1 MMEFSKDSIFANR
14 GMGLGIATSTRAL
27 DQQFKAI
34 PREKFSGNIWWDAV
48 TNTQVDWLSRT
59 TRLLSEPP
67 NTVKIKKEELQKAY
81 GNEYGYNFKSDM
93 SEERA
98 KFLIDDYKTQ
108 LMYKN
113 IAENFGGD
121 PTVNA
126 FNFGLA
132 TLVAGIPSAILEE
145 IAVAGLS
152 AGVGAVT
159 EGVGGVA
166 TLAAGSTALWG
177 RRIFKA
183 AEAASSVLKPLGRVL
198 DSGSDLY
205 KNRKFLGMPR
215 ETLHGAGV
223 VNGLSSLV
231 NAGTALYQGADVKD
245 AALQG
250 LQQFGTGLALAP
262 AVHYGFKAAAFGSEK
277 LGVTPLVRNTVQTV
291 KKHIDTL
298 LRVDKAY
305 PNEIKGVEAYFDPTV
320 VKDITNLTD
329 TALERGVALDT
340 TKPIIASVGHT
351 VGDVID
357 AADTAKN
364 YTDSLDNT
372 IPADTAPAT
381 TTIDGTEPSVQPT
394 VQDTPKNIKLRTK
407 LEPVTTLDD
416 FLTLEFDTKGYTQL
430 HIIGERMGELAQDL
444 PTFDRIA
451 SVISEK
457 FQEPKRAKQQLIEGA
472 ARTVD
477 TSKIDGVEMAR
488 LVGVEEG
495 AKFYN
500 PVLDNP
506 TNKQLGLEQALKK
519 QQAEVIKP
527 FDPAHPS
534 NAKGFVA
541 KEIDNIKGKNG
552 AKKAVFAISKAA
564 KDNIA
569 ASKDALVTAPDAI
582 TLFKADVV
590 AELKASRLA
599 LEQGTPPPKN
609 GIIATEKELKATE
622 EFFNTLTDEEA
633 IDLATALGD
642 ETILD
647 TYNNYLECRRL
658 NS

>member
-27 DQQFKAI
+27 DQQFRAI

-121 PTVNA
+121 PMINA
-126 FNFGLA
+126 FNFSVA

-145 IAVAGLS
+145 IAVAGVS

-159 EGVGGVA
+159 EGIGGVA
-166 TLAAGSTALWG
+166 TLAAGSTAIWG

-183 AEAASSVLKPLGRVL
+183 AEAASSVLKPIGRVL

-205 KNRKFLGMPR
+205 KNRKFLGLPR

-250 LQQFGTGLALAP
+250 VQQFGMGLALAP

-277 LGVTPLVRNTVQTV
+277 LGVTPLVRNAVQTV
-291 KKHIDTL
+291 QKHIDTL
-298 LRVDKAY
+298 RRVDKVY

-320 VKDITNLTD
+320 VKDITHLTD
-329 TALERGVALDT
+329 TALERGVALNT

-351 VGDVID
+351 VGDIID
-357 AADTAKN
+357 VADTAKN
-364 YTDSLDNT
+364 YTDSLDD
-372 IPADTAPAT
+372 ILPPDTAPSTA
-381 TTIDGTEPSVQPT
+381 IDGTEPSIQPA
-394 VQDTPKNIKLRTK
+394 VQDSPKNLKLRTK

-444 PTFDRIA
+444 PNFDRIA
-451 SVISEK
+451 TVISEK
-457 FQEPKRAKQQLIEGA
+457 FKNPKRAKQQLTEGA

-477 TSKIDGVEMAR
+477 TSKIDGVEMAN
-488 LVGVEEG
+488 LVGIKEDT
-495 AKFYN
+495 KFYSN
-500 PVLDNP
+500 LLDNS

-564 KDNIA
+564 KDSIA
-569 ASKDALVTAPDAI
+569 ASKEALATAPDAI
-582 TLFKADVV
+582 TLFKADVA

-599 LEQGTPPPKN
+599 LEQGTPSPKN
-609 GIIATEKELKATE
+609 GIIATEKELRATE